1 MRYCYN
7 CNRITRGE
15 PIFCS
20 FCGRTYNQ
28 KFCSRMHPNPR
39 RGQFCS
45 QCGSAEFS
53 TPQPVIPI
61 LLRPAFWFLKLSP
74 KLVIPATLV
83 ILIAF
88 ILHPLV
94 TDPYVQVANTL
105 TNLSP
110 TTSLGG
116 QHRASKIR
124 ASPNDTQEQI
134 AWYYEQCENPVGRL
148 GPRLGEA
155 CRTPQACRSSRA
167 CGAD

>member
-39 RGQFCS
+39 RAQFCN

-61 LLRPAFWFLKLSP
+61 LLRPAFWLLKLSP
-74 KLVIPATLV
+74 RLVIPTTLV
-83 ILIAF
+83 ILIAYT
-88 ILHPLV
+88 LHLIV
-94 TDPYVQVANTL
+94 TDPYVQCRFIVL
-105 TNLSP
+105 VLV
-110 TTSLGG
+110 LGLC
-116 QHRASKIR
+116 
-124 ASPNDTQEQI
+124 
-134 AWYYEQCENPVGRL
+134 WYIWRKLPDVVRNGSAMVFRWLFRSNRNRGR
-148 GPRLGEA
+148 
-155 CRTPQACRSSRA
+155 
-167 CGAD
+167 

>member
-28 KFCSRMHPNPR
+28 KLCSRMHPNPR
-39 RGQFCS
+39 RAQFCS

-74 KLVIPATLV
+74 RLVVPATLV
-83 ILIAF
+83 ILIAV
-88 ILHPLV
+88 ILHLIV
-94 TDPYVQVANTL
+94 TDPYVQCRFIVLVFRPLDYVTKLVSGLLAGKL
-105 TNLSP
+105 PLD
-110 TTSLGG
+110 G
-116 QHRASKIR
+116 
-124 ASPNDTQEQI
+124 
-134 AWYYEQCENPVGRL
+134 NPVAIHATVPSPSL
-148 GPRLGEA
+148 LA
-155 CRTPQACRSSRA
+155 QASDVSDSA
-167 CGAD
+167 FA